1 MPQAVVFAF
10 PFLAAL
16 CCEHGASC
24 MRCVVARTSQPFA
37 IAVNRRW
44 VSAMVDRT
52 SAFASRPVV
61 TPGQAAGNA
70 AGLARRQ
77 LLRPSRLPSA
87 FCVFFTSSLR
97 SWRPR
102 FHWVASASILAPITQ
117 GRPMHNK
124 SANTDPHLHKA
135 ASPLK
140 VVVRLPSRYAS
151 P

>member
-16 CCEHGASC
+16 CCEHGASR
-24 MRCVVARTSQPFA
+24 MRFVVARTSQPFA
-37 IAVNRRW
+37 IAVNRRR
-44 VSAMVDRT
+44 VSLMPDRA

-61 TPGQAAGNA
+61 TPGQAAASA
-70 AGLARRQ
+70 AGLGRRQ
-77 LLRPSRLPSA
+77 LLPPSPLPSG
-87 FCVFFTSSLR
+87 FCVFLTGSLR
-97 SWRPR
+97 SRRSR
-102 FHWVASASILAPITQ
+102 FHWVASASILAPISQ

-140 VVVRLPSRYAS
+140 VVVRLPLR
-151 P
+151 